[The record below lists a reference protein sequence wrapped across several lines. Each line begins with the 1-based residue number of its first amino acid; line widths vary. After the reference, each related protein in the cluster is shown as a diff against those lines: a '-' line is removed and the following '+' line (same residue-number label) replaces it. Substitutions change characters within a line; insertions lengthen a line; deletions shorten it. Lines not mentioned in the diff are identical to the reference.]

1 MSDKI
6 RMAVVGAGRTGT
18 PLIENLIEMPY
29 IELVGVCDLNPATDG
44 VQVAKKYNIF
54 FTDDVME
61 LASKGEEIDMIIEV
75 TGDPSVKP
83 TLKAAFIE
91 QDNRKTIIL
100 HDMVARLVLSIAT
113 GSNELLPAFHPH
125 DTGIG

>member
-18 PLIENLIEMPY
+18 PLIENLIEIPY
-29 IELVGVCDLNPATDG
+29 IELVGVCDLNAGTDG
-44 VQVAKKYNIF
+44 AQIAKRYDIF
-54 FTDDVME
+54 FTEDVAE
-61 LASKGEEIDMIIEV
+61 LADKGDEIDMIIEV
-75 TGDPSVKP
+75 TGDPDVKP
-83 TLKAAFIE
+83 TLKNAFIA
-91 QDNRKTIIL
+91 QNNRETIIL

-113 GSNELLPAFHPH
+113 GSNTLLPAFHPD